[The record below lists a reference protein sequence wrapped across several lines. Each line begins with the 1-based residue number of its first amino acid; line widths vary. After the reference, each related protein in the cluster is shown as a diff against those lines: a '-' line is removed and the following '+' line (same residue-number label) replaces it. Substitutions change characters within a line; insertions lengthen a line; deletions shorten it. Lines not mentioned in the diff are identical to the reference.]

1 MTTADVIHPGSDGP
15 GEYPF
20 LSQAIRAGDFV
31 FVSGNVGLL
40 PGTGESGEGFRW
52 MPGERIEGGIEA
64 ETRQALANLNAI
76 LRAAGGSLSD
86 LVKVN
91 TFLRDVDRDFHAYNR
106 VYSEI
111 FPVRPPART
120 TVQAKI
126 YGPFLVEIEGTAY
139 LPLK

>member
-1 MTTADVIHPGSDGP
+1 MTTDAIHPGSDGP
-15 GEYPF
+15 VEY
-20 LSQAIRAGDFV
+20 
-31 FVSGNVGLL
+31 LL
-40 PGTGESGEGFRW
+40 PGTGESGEGFHW
-52 MPGERIEGGIEA
+52 MPGTLIEGGIEA
-64 ETRQALANLNAI
+64 ETRQALANIDAI
-76 LRAAGGSLSD
+76 LRAAGGSLRD

-120 TVQAKI
+120 TVQSKI
-126 YGPFLVEIEGTAY
+126 YGPLLVEIEGTAY

>member
-1 MTTADVIHPGSDGP
+1 
-15 GEYPF
+15 
-20 LSQAIRAGDFV
+20 
-31 FVSGNVGLL
+31 
-40 PGTGESGEGFRW
+40 
-52 MPGERIEGGIEA
+52 
-64 ETRQALANLNAI
+64 
-76 LRAAGGSLSD
+76 
-86 LVKVN
+86 VKVN